1 MENKEVSTNN
11 RYLKAKEKVEDIK
24 GFYGNLLAYAI
35 VIPILAFINY
45 NTTSF
50 AWFLFPALGWGFG
63 LIMHGLGAYG
73 YNPFFG
79 KDWEE
84 RKIKEFMKNS

>member
-1 MENKEVSTNN
+1 MEIKDVNTNKK
-11 RYLKAKEKVEDIK
+11 YLRAKEKVECIK
-24 GFYGNLLAYAI
+24 GFYGHLLAYSI
-35 VIPILAFINY
+35 VISVLAYINY

-63 LIMHGLGAYG
+63 LLMHGLGAYG

-79 KDWEE
+79 KDWED
-84 RKIKEFMKNS
+84 RKIKEFMENS

>member
-1 MENKEVSTNN
+1 METQDLNTSIK
-11 RYLKAKEKVEDIK
+11 YQQAKEKVEAIK
-24 GFYGNLLAYAI
+24 DFYRNLFAYSI
-35 VIPILAFINY
+35 VIPVLAFINY
-45 NTTSF
+45 KTTSF

-63 LIMHGLGAYG
+63 LVMHGLGAYG

-84 RKIKEFMKNS
+84 RKIKEYMQNS